1 MKSQTNEKSK
11 GNAKQFGF
19 EKGLGLVGTQFNDI
33 SSMFYATYVV
43 FEIAWVLALKRWGS
57 SKVLAFAIIGWSVIT
72 VSTLKLQGLTRR
84 TNY

>member
-1 MKSQTNEKSK
+1 
-11 GNAKQFGF
+11 
-19 EKGLGLVGTQFNDI
+19 
-33 SSMFYATYVV
+33 MFYATYVV